1 MGSEAPC
8 CNFDGNH
15 DHWEDFQKVV
25 MDEINKAMR
34 NSRKPLDVGALLN
47 IVFRHLKAASDALL
61 TATNIRKDFAA
72 ALLFV
77 QAKERLYP
85 MAVLPPGTAGLI
97 RISKTTLGYDVDTL
111 IQQVLDDTPVPDLY
125 RDAYA
130 VGRAQCAD
138 DRWPVKLQWLQGMR
152 QAAQMGPVL
161 KPEEKADPEA
171 AAEAEA
177 YALDAARVVAAEA
190 EDLDYM
196 GEAVSPALAV
206 THLFMAA
213 LRALFG
219 IAGMAEKNAFL
230 RMGRQGQQNSRSF
243 AQFAAY
249 CHSKWQAV
257 KFLLP
262 NAEHQLMHVFL
273 TGLDEEAST
282 SYARQQMSNVL
293 PGQPAIELVDMV
305 NRLQSNLQ
313 AKLLEHNA
321 ALLSATAGGADI
333 HELQQLTQQGQKLMG
348 GGKASSSSSLSSYR
362 ELYGNKVVDIVE
374 GHFPGDSSK
383 QEAVLKGY
391 GVLLQD
397 PTSPDALCCK
407 DGHGLHQKRGKLHL
421 SRNCTGSR
429 QAQEKHVQFQGMAA
443 QTPPAAPSSDFTQLS
458 LRLDTLTDAVYAMG
472 LQAAH
477 DRAMPGL
484 PRGQKLPR
492 SRDPWGPGRAT
503 AIQGVERYISRCK
516 QYGLTPQL
524 SRCKEQVAQ
533 LYQQGRLNQ

>member
-47 IVFRHLKAASDALL
+47 IVFRHIKAASDALL

-130 VGRAQCAD
+130 VGRAQVAA

-196 GEAVSPALAV
+196 GEA
-206 THLFMAA
+206 
-213 LRALFG
+213 
-219 IAGMAEKNAFL
+219 
-230 RMGRQGQQNSRSF
+230 
-243 AQFAAY
+243 
-249 CHSKWQAV
+249 
-257 KFLLP
+257 
-262 NAEHQLMHVFL
+262 
-273 TGLDEEAST
+273 
-282 SYARQQMSNVL
+282 
-293 PGQPAIELVDMV
+293 
-305 NRLQSNLQ
+305 SNLQ
-313 AKLLEHNA
+313 AKLMEHNA

-407 DGHGLHQKRGKLHL
+407 DGHGLHQKRGKPHL

-477 DRAMPGL
+477 DRAVPGL
-484 PRGQKLPR
+484 PRQIPR
-492 SRDPWGPGRAT
+492 AALEGAGR
-503 AIQGVERYISRCK
+503 G
-516 QYGLTPQL
+516 
-524 SRCKEQVAQ
+524 
-533 LYQQGRLNQ
+533 GRG

>member
-1 MGSEAPC
+1 
-8 CNFDGNH
+8 
-15 DHWEDFQKVV
+15 
-25 MDEINKAMR
+25 
-34 NSRKPLDVGALLN
+34 
-47 IVFRHLKAASDALL
+47 
-61 TATNIRKDFAA
+61 
-72 ALLFV
+72 
-77 QAKERLYP
+77 

-130 VGRAQCAD
+130 VGRAQVAA

-152 QAAQMGPVL
+152 QAAQMGHVL

-196 GEAVSPALAV
+196 
-206 THLFMAA
+206 
-213 LRALFG
+213 
-219 IAGMAEKNAFL
+219 
-230 RMGRQGQQNSRSF
+230 
-243 AQFAAY
+243 
-249 CHSKWQAV
+249 
-257 KFLLP
+257 
-262 NAEHQLMHVFL
+262 
-273 TGLDEEAST
+273 EAST

-313 AKLLEHNA
+313 AKLMEHNA

-374 GHFPGDSSK
+374 GHFPRDCSK

-397 PTSPDALCCK
+397 PTSPDALQHMTGQCQVYPGK
-407 DGHGLHQKRGKLHL
+407 SPGLHWKALAGVVEEVAGS
-421 SRNCTGSR
+421 SRNSRTGSCR
-429 QAQEKHVQFQGMAA
+429 N
-443 QTPPAAPSSDFTQLS
+443 
-458 LRLDTLTDAVYAMG
+458 
-472 LQAAH
+472 
-477 DRAMPGL
+477 
-484 PRGQKLPR
+484 R
-492 SRDPWGPGRAT
+492 SRQLATGQLAHSVGLRT
-503 AIQGVERYISRCK
+503 AIQ
-516 QYGLTPQL
+516 
-524 SRCKEQVAQ
+524 
-533 LYQQGRLNQ
+533 